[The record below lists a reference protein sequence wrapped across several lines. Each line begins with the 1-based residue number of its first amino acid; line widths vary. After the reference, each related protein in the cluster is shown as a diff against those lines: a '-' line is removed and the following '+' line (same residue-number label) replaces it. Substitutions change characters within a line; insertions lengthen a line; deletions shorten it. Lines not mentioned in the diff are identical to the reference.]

1 MWLMTEEML
10 LNVVNVSRV
19 EKRTN
24 HIKTLGSSV
33 TRIEYQIVITHR
45 DVDGTQLVTIL
56 CFPTEHNRDI
66 GFDRI
71 RRSKEVLGNLS
82 NNIDLT
88 GLGTC
93 KEE

>member
-1 MWLMTEEML
+1 MWLITEEML

-33 TRIEYQIVITHR
+33 TRIEYQIVIRHR
-45 DVDGTQLVTIL
+45 DGDGTEFVTTL
-56 CFPTEHNRDI
+56 YFPTEHNRDV

-82 NNIDLT
+82 NNIDLS

>member
-1 MWLMTEEML
+1 MWLITEEML

-19 EKRTN
+19 ERRTN

-45 DVDGTQLVTIL
+45 DADGTQLVTIL

-71 RRSKEVLGNLS
+71 RRSEEVLGNLS

>member
-1 MWLMTEEML
+1 MWLITEEML

-45 DVDGTQLVTIL
+45 DGDGTEFVTTL
-56 CFPTEHNRDI
+56 YFPTEHNRDI

-71 RRSKEVLGNLS
+71 RQSKEVLGNLS